1 MRARKNFDPRR
12 QGLTILQL
20 KNNRPF
26 ADGYPMNTRYALV
39 LFAVLAGVLTSCAPE
54 APVVPAPIR
63 IAEYKEMGRADR
75 VRYQPGYLMQY
86 NLTRVHNAE
95 LKESQRLDSLKLV
108 EHIVKTD
115 SIAMD
120 SSSLADLATLLR
132 DEANTPKALRQEVL
146 KFLLEENYPDL
157 ASHLIPLIGRL
168 DSLDPTMRSLVLNFL
183 EKNPNDQMLEHIVRS
198 WAREKDLSAD
208 GEQGYRNVIQQISGQ
223 NWQEALLGQLNS
235 PSFGA
240 RAETLEILHAR
251 VAPAELRKAILA
263 MTPQTDTVAALQYY
277 IETFD
282 YLPAQREELASSVIL
297 YKVRRDM
304 LPDAARLSLEW
315 SRNTGYQFNIR
326 DFHLLSRLARDP
338 LRSNLK
344 RTNLVIDLGKQLK
357 TRPHVQA
364 GQGQNKDNF
373 WLQVDKLTLADLWNM
388 YLLNEMLSRPR
399 VQTSLKFMADGDL
412 ADVRSAWGGLV
423 FYQNG
428 QAEAILYPPDPEAP
442 SNDAIYVPTER
453 LITDERDALC
463 RFIGHFE
470 RLENADRAGPTQA
483 ELDDAVRLNYYGL
496 ILTRIDK
503 THFAA
508 HYFNP
513 QGVIVS
519 LGKFPMR

>member
-1 MRARKNFDPRR
+1 M
-12 QGLTILQL
+12 
-20 KNNRPF
+20 
-26 ADGYPMNTRYALV
+26 
-39 LFAVLAGVLTSCAPE
+39 
-54 APVVPAPIR
+54 
-63 IAEYKEMGRADR
+63 AEYKQMGRADR
-75 VRYQPGYLMQY
+75 VRYQPGFLVQY

-108 EHIVKTD
+108 EHITKTD
-115 SIAMD
+115 SIALEP
-120 SSSLADLATLLR
+120 SSLADLATLLR
-132 DEANTPKALRQEVL
+132 DEANTPKALREEVL

-168 DSLDPTMRSLVLNFL
+168 DTLDPTMRSLVLNFL
-183 EKNPNDQMLEHIVRS
+183 EKNPNSQMLEHIVRS
-198 WAREKDLSAD
+198 WAREQDLSPK
-208 GEQGYRNVIQQISGQ
+208 GEQGYRNVIKQISGQ
-223 NWQEALLGQLNS
+223 PWQQALMDQLNS
-235 PSFGA
+235 PAFGA
-240 RAETLEILHAR
+240 RAEALEILNAR
-251 VAPAELRKAILA
+251 MPAAELREALLA
-263 MTPQTDTVAALQYY
+263 MTPQADTVAALQFY
-277 IETFD
+277 IKTFD
-282 YLPAQREELASSVIL
+282 YLPARREELVSSVIL

-315 SRNTGYQFNIR
+315 TRNTGYNFNIR

-357 TRPHVQA
+357 TRPHVKA
-364 GQGQNKDNF
+364 GQNRDNF
-373 WLQVDKLTLADLWNM
+373 WLQVENLTLADLWNM

-428 QAEAILYPPDPEAP
+428 QAEAILYPFDANAA
-442 SNDAIYVPTER
+442 SNDQVYQPTER

-470 RLENADRAGPTQA
+470 RLDNADRAGPTQA
-483 ELDDAVRLNYYGL
+483 ELDDAAMLNYYGL
-496 ILTRIDK
+496 SLTRVDK

-513 QGVIVS
+513 QGVVVS